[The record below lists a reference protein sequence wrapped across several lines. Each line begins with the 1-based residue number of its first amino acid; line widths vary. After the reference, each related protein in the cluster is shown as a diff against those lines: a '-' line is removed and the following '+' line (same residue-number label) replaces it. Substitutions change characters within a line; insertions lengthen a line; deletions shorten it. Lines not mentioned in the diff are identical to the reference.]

1 MTTHRQF
8 AALPW
13 IETREGLH
21 ILLITSR
28 DTGRWVIPKGW
39 PKKGCDGAQVA
50 ELEAFEEA
58 GVSGL
63 IGEGSCGQFSYRKS
77 LHFFSRVMC
86 EVDVFPLMVT
96 QQRLKWP
103 ERRER
108 RLQWMLA
115 GEAAAAVREPELS
128 RMIANFRPGSALL
141 TPAAA

>member
-13 IETREGLH
+13 IELCDGLH

-28 DTGRWVIPKGW
+28 DTGRWVVPKGW
-39 PKKGCDGAQVA
+39 PMKGRAGSQVA
-50 ELEAFEEA
+50 ELEAYEEA

-63 IGEGSCGQFSYRKS
+63 VSQNPCGQYHYRKS
-77 LHFFSRVMC
+77 LHFFSRVLC
-86 EVDVFPLMVT
+86 EVELFPLMVT

-108 RLQWMLA
+108 RLQWMPA
-115 GEAAAAVREPELS
+115 GEAAASVREPELAE
-128 RMIANFRPGSALL
+128 MIASFRPNAELVRI
-141 TPAAA
+141 AAA